1 MKKLK
6 MYFLIGVM
14 CLFGFAV
21 TGCINTNQVSEPNE
35 SANTKT
41 IRTELQEGAAR
52 YAVTFSVPEEIGQ
65 YLTAVPSPNDLS
77 SAGLLLEK
85 DGQSQQIGYLIVYD
99 STKYDDLKKQEV
111 PLETEALR
119 SADGSVV
126 LAYQGPQDAVFSD
139 GAAAA
144 LVDQMYTATEAVV
157 SSMTME
163 QIGALPESPN
173 MNTILQVGENRYMV
187 SFSIPNYLTDYVKFR
202 IWTQED
208 HGISIMLSKDG
219 VEGNIGHIVLYD
231 AKEYDA
237 LRAQNLPLET
247 EILRDDTEGVVL
259 AYGGMQDAVF
269 EQGTEQA
276 ELALQYHTA
285 VGDILETMQLEK
297 SA

>member
-1 MKKLK
+1 MKKWK
-6 MYFLIGVM
+6 MYFALGMV
-14 CLFGFAV
+14 CLFGFAM
-21 TGCINTNQVSEPNE
+21 TGCTNTNQVSESNE

-77 SAGLLLEK
+77 NAGLILEK
-85 DGQSQQIGYLIVYD
+85 DGQSGQIGYLTLYD
-99 STKYDDLKKQEV
+99 SAEYDDLKTQEV

-126 LAYQGPQDAVFSD
+126 LAYQGPQDSVFSD
-139 GAAAA
+139 SAAAA
-144 LVDQMYTATEAVV
+144 LVDQMYIATEAVV
-157 SSMTME
+157 SSMKME

-173 MNTILQVGENRYMV
+173 MNTVLQVGENRYTV
-187 SFSIPNYLTDYVKFR
+187 SFSIPDYLTDYVKFGA
-202 IWTQED
+202 WTQQD
-208 HGISIMLSKDG
+208 QGISIMLSKDG
-219 VEGNIGHIVLYD
+219 MEGNIGHIVLYD
-231 AKEYDA
+231 TEEYDT

-247 EILRDDTEGVVL
+247 EVLRDDAEGVVL

-285 VGDILETMQLEK
+285 VGDILETMRLEK

>member
-1 MKKLK
+1 MKRLK
-6 MYFLIGVM
+6 MYFALGMV
-14 CLFGFAV
+14 CLFGLAM
-21 TGCINTNQVSEPNE
+21 TGCTNTNQVLEPNE
-35 SANTKT
+35 SDNTKT

-77 SAGLLLEK
+77 SAGLILEK
-85 DGQSQQIGYLIVYD
+85 DGQSGQIGYLTIYD
-99 STKYDDLKKQEV
+99 SAEYDDLKTQDV
-111 PLETEALR
+111 PLEQEALR
-119 SADGSVV
+119 SADGAVV
-126 LAYQGPQDAVFSD
+126 LAYQGSQDSVFSD
-139 GAAAA
+139 SVSAA
-144 LVDQMYTATEAVV
+144 LVDQMYAATEAVV

-163 QIGALPESPN
+163 QIGALPESTN
-173 MNTILQVGENRYMV
+173 MDTVLQVGENRYTV
-187 SFSIPNYLTDYVKFR
+187 SFAVPDYLQDYVKFGV
-202 IWTQED
+202 WTQED
-208 HGISIMLSKDG
+208 NGISIMLSKDG

-247 EILRDDTEGVVL
+247 EVLRDDTEGVVL